1 MKHQRESYNR
11 KQKYKN
17 KHYDEGERRR
27 GKRFYEETDE
37 EDEKVPKIR
46 KAKKKERKEVVQE
59 TKKEQLVSLKP
70 PTSLRPP
77 VRKEYKA
84 PEKRSAEEIRLIKE
98 EFSRRFKESLRERKN
113 SEDAD

>member
-1 MKHQRESYNR
+1 MKHSRERYNR

-27 GKRFYEETDE
+27 GKRFYEEDDE
-37 EDEKVPKIR
+37 EEIVVKP
-46 KAKKKERKEVVQE
+46 KKEPKKLVPEPKKEV
-59 TKKEQLVSLKP
+59 TISLKP
-70 PTSLRPP
+70 PQSLRPP
-77 VRKEYKA
+77 VKKTFKA

-98 EFSRRFKESLRERKN
+98 DFARRFKEGLRERKN